1 MLRIDRVTAH
11 MDVLPSSGANA
22 GGSTGSLDAAA
33 VLADPLARERIKA
46 LVREALRDQL
56 RELERGGLV

>member
-1 MLRIDRVTAH
+1 MLRIDRVTAQ

-33 VLADPLARERIKA
+33 VLADPQARERIRE
-46 LVREALRDQL
+46 LVRETLCDHLRK
-56 RELERGGLV
+56 LERGGLV